1 MLKRYTFNHL
11 TGLEVFRGQLI
22 GLCRN
27 GKGSPKRGMMLS
39 YSNVL
44 PIQRILLKKGFGS
57 NLPRWL
63 AAPATLSKVQAVKGN
78 EVQARQRRPLY
89 SASTAQ

>member
-1 MLKRYTFNHL
+1 MVGELPQTSPL
-11 TGLEVFRGQLI
+11 
-22 GLCRN
+22 
-27 GKGSPKRGMMLS
+27 GKIMQAKRGVLDF
-39 YSNVL
+39 NVS
-44 PIQRILLKKGFGS
+44 PIQWIPLKKGFGS

>member
-1 MLKRYTFNHL
+1 MRLSGVLVIGVYVIILKS
-11 TGLEVFRGQLI
+11 G
-22 GLCRN
+22 RN
-27 GKGSPKRGMMLS
+27 GQKKYTAWLD
-39 YSNVL
+39 SNAVTYTADS
-44 PIQRILLKKGFGS
+44 IKKGFGS